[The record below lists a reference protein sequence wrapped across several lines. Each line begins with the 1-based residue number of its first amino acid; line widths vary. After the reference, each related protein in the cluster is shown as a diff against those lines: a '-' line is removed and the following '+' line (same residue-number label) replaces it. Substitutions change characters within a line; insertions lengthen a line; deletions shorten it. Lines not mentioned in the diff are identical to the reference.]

1 MKNTLTLAHV
11 GVNTENAEEALALA
25 ELLAGMFNLAPRHGQ
40 TSAFAGPYFECMK
53 APFHGKNG
61 HIAMQTPDLESAVA
75 ELKEKGF
82 SFREGDRGARRRR
95 EAQKHL
101 SRRGI
106 RRLRHPHP
114 PGLTT
119 TS

>member
-1 MKNTLTLAHV
+1 MKNTFTLAHV

-40 TSAFAGPYFECMK
+40 KSEFAGPYFECMK

-61 HIAMQTPDLESAVA
+61 HIAMQTLDLESAVA

-82 SFREGDRGARRRR
+82 SFREETAAYDDAGKLKNIYLAGEYGGFAIHILRG
-95 EAQKHL
+95 
-101 SRRGI
+101 
-106 RRLRHPHP
+106 
-114 PGLTT
+114 
-119 TS
+119 